1 MCILVHVAMGERPAL
16 SAACSPDGE
25 DGVCLAEVTVPASW
39 WPPLPPPDPSG
50 RPIKPVKTP
59 QRTVKASPNNY
70 IRFFKLFNILR
81 HIFVSFVF
89 YDTIICLY
97 FYQRTHFIL
106 GLQPKLSLLSKKSI
120 SLHVLQWDAIWNK
133 ILVLVVLNILG
144 GEGSQSPY

>member
-59 QRTVKASPNNY
+59 QRTVKASSNNY
-70 IRFFKLFNILR
+70 IRLFKLLNING
-81 HIFVSFVF
+81 FVRRMFCGFSNFM
-89 YDTIICLY
+89 
-97 FYQRTHFIL
+97 IL
-106 GLQPKLSLLSKKSI
+106 LFLSKK
-120 SLHVLQWDAIWNK
+120 
-133 ILVLVVLNILG
+133 
-144 GEGSQSPY
+144 